1 MTTKEQ
7 NKLTM
12 QKFLQFINTCDR
24 KIAEEIIDDANVVFR
39 APTSLE
45 PMHGIDAYVGVV
57 QMMRSGM
64 PDVQWQIEEIIAEDN
79 KVMCRFTLTGTQ
91 SNPFFG
97 VPATGKKVA
106 VTAMNIYEFNEDGK
120 IIREEG
126 LPDIFSL
133 LGQLGAFNK

>member
-24 KIAEEIIDDANVVFR
+24 K
-39 APTSLE
+39 
-45 PMHGIDAYVGVV
+45 
-57 QMMRSGM
+57 
-64 PDVQWQIEEIIAEDN
+64 IAEDN